1 MKFSRHISLIL
12 NGFMV
17 LAFSLPVPQQ
27 AWADNVDDLL
37 FAARFNAPDD
47 LQELLDQGL
56 SPNTRE
62 KQRGETLLMLAVREK
77 ANKVVA
83 HLLKNPKTDIEAK
96 AKNGDTALML
106 ACFIGNMPA
115 IELLLKAGAEVNQ
128 PGWAP
133 LHYAAANGNPKLVH
147 RLLEESAYI
156 DAESPNKTTPLMMA
170 VRSGKYDAAALLI
183 QEGADVSLRN
193 DAGYNASDFAKE
205 SGREDLVS
213 LFSPPVS
220 SAR

>member
-1 MKFSRHISLIL
+1 MALAISL
-12 NGFMV
+12 
-17 LAFSLPVPQQ
+17 SVPQP
-27 AWADNVDDLL
+27 AFADNVDDLL

-62 KQRGETLLMLAVREK
+62 TQRGETLLMLAVREK
-77 ANKVVA
+77 SNKVVT
-83 HLLKNPKTDIEAK
+83 HLLHNPKTDIEAK

-115 IELLLKAGAEVNQ
+115 VELLLKAGAEVNK

-133 LHYAAANGNPKLVH
+133 LHYAAANGNPKLV
-147 RLLEESAYI
+147 RLMLEESAYI

-183 QEGADVSLRN
+183 REGADVSLRN
-193 DAGYNASDFAKE
+193 DAGYRAVDFANE
-205 SGREDLVS
+205 SGRDDLIS
-213 LFSPPVS
+213 LFAAPVS
-220 SAR
+220 GAP